1 MRLGKFAEAAT
12 IYKRALQ
19 ADPKLVPLYYKIARA
34 EHEAV
39 GRARALPWY
48 ERAAREEPRNPMPHY
63 YLGFAYKE
71 RGQRA
76 RAIGAF
82 RAYLEA
88 KPDAEDRK
96 DIEREIEDLGGKL

>member
-1 MRLGKFAEAAT
+1 
-12 IYKRALQ
+12 
-19 ADPKLVPLYYKIARA
+19 
-34 EHEAV
+34 
-39 GRARALPWY
+39 
-48 ERAAREEPRNPMPHY
+48 MPHY